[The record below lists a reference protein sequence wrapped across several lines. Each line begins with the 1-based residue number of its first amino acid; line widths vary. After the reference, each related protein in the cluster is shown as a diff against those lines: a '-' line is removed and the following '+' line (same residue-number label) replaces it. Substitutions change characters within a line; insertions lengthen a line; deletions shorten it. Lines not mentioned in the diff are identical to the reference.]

1 MPQDA
6 NKTLGTSSEAL
17 KSSQGS
23 VGSVKGG
30 KGGAAKKGVA
40 SKTPPGPKMSRS
52 NRSGLQFPVGR

>member
-6 NKTLGTSSEAL
+6 NKTMETSSDGL

-23 VGSVKGG
+23 VRSVKGG
-30 KGGAAKKGVA
+30 KGGAVKKGGA
-40 SKTPPGPKMSRS
+40 RKLPSGPKMSRS